1 MTARTENES
10 EKLPFST
17 ASWTP
22 DGANHWRQAGG
33 SELSVTSSKTSADG
47 KFQSE
52 PLFRDTMLREILGRG
67 GGLVSA
73 DLTGQGLSA
82 VGAVIAKFPQ
92 KPSGMTYEGWLVFVR
107 DGTDYRVAVRFP
119 EVGTT
124 GVRDTAV
131 MMIWM
136 NGRPDDADPLEGWML
151 DPYDRTRRDP
161 LMRNVAD
168 DDVHDAKFPSH
179 PLTLV
184 RLELR
189 RIQASLAPR

>member
-1 MTARTENES
+1 MTGRTENQS

-22 DGANHWRQAGG
+22 DGPNKWRQQGG
-33 SELSVTSSKTSADG
+33 GELSVTSSKTSADG
-47 KFQSE
+47 KLQSE
-52 PLFRDTMLREILGRG
+52 PLFRDSMRGEVLARG

-73 DLTGQGLSA
+73 DLTGQGPSL

-92 KPSGMTYEGWLVFVR
+92 KPSGMTYEGWLLFVR

-119 EVGTT
+119 EVGIT
-124 GVRDTAV
+124 GVRDTTV
-131 MMIWM
+131 MTIWM
-136 NGRPDDADPLEGWML
+136 NGRPADADPLEGWML
-151 DPYDRTRRDP
+151 DPYDQTRRDA
-161 LMRNVAD
+161 LMHNVAD
-168 DDVHDAKFPSH
+168 EPKYDAKFPSH

-189 RIQASLAPR
+189 RIQASLAP